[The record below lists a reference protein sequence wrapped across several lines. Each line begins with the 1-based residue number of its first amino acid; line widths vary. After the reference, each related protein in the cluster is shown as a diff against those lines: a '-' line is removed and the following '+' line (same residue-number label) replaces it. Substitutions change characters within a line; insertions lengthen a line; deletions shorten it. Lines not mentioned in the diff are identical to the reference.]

1 MSRHLTLFFTRGVSL
16 RTWSMMGS
24 LEREIA
30 VYQRLLERGYAVS
43 FVTYGDASDLEYG
56 SILGGIRVLCNE
68 RSLPLE
74 RYEAMLFSLH
84 GRALGESH
92 IIKTNQTYGAELALW
107 ASRLLGTRFVAR
119 CGYMWSLNA
128 ARENGEDSAVAREAR
143 RVEEKA
149 FQGADRVVVT
159 TPAMRTNVAARIPES
174 ADRIRVVPNYVD
186 TETFRPLGPAAD
198 PPSLVFVGRIAPE
211 KNLEALLQAVEP
223 LEIGLTLIGEGR
235 LRPELH
241 AKFAALDGQ
250 VTWEGN
256 VPNRQLPEYLNRA
269 GIFVL
274 ASLYEGHPKAL
285 LEAMSCGIPVIAA
298 NSPGIREV
306 VEHRRTGLLC
316 GSDPESIRSSIEE
329 LMANPDLRAELGRNA
344 RHYVQNH
351 YSLDKILELELAVM
365 RDLVG
370 SRHPKR

>member
-24 LEREIA
+24 LEREVA
-30 VYQRLLERGYAVS
+30 LYKRLLEHGYAVS
-43 FVTYGDASDLEYG
+43 FVTYGDASDLGYA
-56 SILGGIRVLCNE
+56 STLGGIRVLCNE

-84 GRALGESH
+84 GRALAESD

-128 ARENGEDSAVAREAR
+128 ARERGEDSAAAMEAR
-143 RVEEKA
+143 RVEAKA
-149 FQGADRVVVT
+149 FRGADRVVVT
-159 TPAMRTNVAARIPES
+159 APAMRISVSERLPEV
-174 ADRIRVVPNYVD
+174 ADRIRVIPNYVD
-186 TETFRPLGPAAD
+186 TDTFRPLGPAAD
-198 PPSLVFVGRIAPE
+198 RPSLVFVGRIAPE

-223 LEIGLTLIGEGR
+223 LGVALTLIGEGK

-241 AKFAALDGQ
+241 EKFAALDGQ

-256 VPNRQLPEYLNRA
+256 IPNRQLPEYLNRA
-269 GIFVL
+269 GMFVL
-274 ASLYEGHPKAL
+274 PSFYEGHPKAL

-316 GSDPESIRSSIEE
+316 GTDPLSIRSSIEE

-344 RHYVQNH
+344 RKYVLDH
-351 YSLDKILELELAVM
+351 YSLDRILDLELAVLQ
-365 RDLVG
+365 DLAG
-370 SRHPKR
+370 K